1 MALQYDRLSFSILAG
16 IMLPVTKI
24 ANRLRP
30 HGVLVLVDGAHGPGQ
45 VDQLNLAEM
54 GVDFYVASMNKVC
67 TRTFIKSI
75 QKDCLLLP
83 LQYFLFYL
91 LGAGCENSQKLVP
104 VVLKNVPSEL
114 CL

>member
-1 MALQYDRLSFSILAG
+1 MSFSIFAG

-30 HGVLVLVDGAHGPGQ
+30 HGVLVLVDGSHEPGQ

-67 TRTFIKSI
+67 TRTFIKAI
-75 QKDCLLLP
+75 QKNYLLLP
-83 LQYFLFYL
+83 
-91 LGAGCENSQKLVP
+91 
-104 VVLKNVPSEL
+104 
-114 CL
+114 